1 MFVDKDGSP
10 LGKLS
15 ERLAVL
21 PVRKARRKE
30 LSALVDRAVK
40 IEEENATLKRGI
52 ERLEFLSHMQSGIP
66 TTADDRLCLIGE
78 EADALLADT
87 QESAE
92 EQFASSLSKR
102 TDPLTDDEKSDAL
115 LKDGWVLDENQQ
127 WRKVEKGKYV

>member
-1 MFVDKDGSP
+1 MYVDKNGSL

-15 ERLAVL
+15 EGLAVL

-40 IEEENATLKRGI
+40 LEEENATLKRGI

-78 EADALLADT
+78 EADSLLADT
-87 QESAE
+87 KENE
-92 EQFASSLSKR
+92 
-102 TDPLTDDEKSDAL
+102 D
-115 LKDGWVLDENQQ
+115 KDGWVLDENQQ